1 MHGLSALSVWW
12 IRLGI
17 QPQRILPGQP
27 QQNGAH
33 ERMHRT
39 LKREAIRPAR
49 ATLRGQQRAFDHF
62 RVEHNDVRPH
72 QHLRG
77 ATPGARYRP
86 SARPYP
92 SVLPA
97 ITYPSHFTVKEVTA
111 AGTFRLGPQLY
122 FLSNSLC
129 HYPVGL
135 EEVDDDVW
143 SVYFCRLLLAR
154 INLRTATLTR
164 G

>member
-1 MHGLSALSVWW
+1 
-12 IRLGI
+12 
-17 QPQRILPGQP
+17 
-27 QQNGAH
+27 
-33 ERMHRT
+33 MHRT

-97 ITYPSHFTVKEVTA
+97 ITYPSHFTVVQDHP
-111 AGTFRLGPQLY
+111 F
-122 FLSNSLC
+122 
-129 HYPVGL
+129 
-135 EEVDDDVW
+135 
-143 SVYFCRLLLAR
+143 
-154 INLRTATLTR
+154 LRTSDHPDLRT
-164 G
+164 